1 MNNSFEMCPITYYT
15 FNCIKLTKKY
25 YLQEVK
31 LGFVLKLIGFID
43 TAIAICFSYLVEG

>member
-1 MNNSFEMCPITYYT
+1 MNNSFEICPTTYYT
-15 FNCIKLTKKY
+15 LTKKY

-31 LGFVLKLIGFID
+31 LGFVLKLIGFLD